1 MNIRTSL
8 KKSRLAFGVALAL
21 AAGSAGA
28 TTYTLPTNGAPVGS
42 LVGSSFA
49 DVFNFNLLAPSNI
62 AGIGQSVSMT
72 FSFPPPFGTVVLPP
86 VTFTSV
92 SLLDSGNHI
101 IWSSGSPSAN
111 FSFTGSSLAADIYH
125 LNVVGTASGYGG
137 GYAVSLMAAPVPE
150 PGEWAMMLAGL
161 GIVGIMARR
170 RSIKG

>member
-1 MNIRTSL
+1 MNNPTSL
-8 KKSRLAFGVALAL
+8 KKSGLALGIALAL
-21 AAGSAGA
+21 AAGSAAA
-28 TTYTLPTNGAPVGS
+28 TTYTLPTTGAPIGS

-49 DVFNFNLLAPSNI
+49 DIFNINLATPSNI

-86 VTFTSV
+86 VSFSSV
-92 SLLDSGNHI
+92 SLLDSGNNT
-101 IWSSGSPSAN
+101 IWSSTPNASS
-111 FSFTGSSLAADIYH
+111 FSFTGSSLAAGIYH
-125 LNVVGTASGYGG
+125 LNVSGTASGYGG

-170 RSIKG
+170 RSLKG